1 MGIVECFSC
10 SKLLLV
16 IGVLTIIGARI
27 SAIFEKDIKKVVAL
41 STLRQ
46 LGVIAIS
53 LGINNS
59 FISFIHLIIR
69 AFFKAII
76 FIRVGQLI
84 HNFNNYQLIKI
95 TGGSSISR
103 PFIIII
109 FISSS
114 ISLRGVPF
122 AAAFFSKEP
131 IIDILLI
138 DGINLF
144 RYIFILIGAFFTILY
159 SLRLCL
165 IIRIK
170 NNNII
175 KIIMINETFSFSM
188 IRALILFLPSFFR
201 GVIIN
206 KLLNFFFFH
215 PLRIIIKN
223 MIIIFFVF
231 VTYLFFNLNK
241 TLSNIYITK

>member
-46 LGVIAIS
+46 LGVI
-53 LGINNS
+53 
-59 FISFIHLIIR
+59 
-69 AFFKAII
+69 AII

-170 NNNII
+170 NNYII

-188 IRALILFLPSFFR
+188 IRALILFLPSFFQ
-201 GVIIN
+201 G
-206 KLLNFFFFH
+206 
-215 PLRIIIKN
+215 
-223 MIIIFFVF
+223 
-231 VTYLFFNLNK
+231 
-241 TLSNIYITK
+241 S